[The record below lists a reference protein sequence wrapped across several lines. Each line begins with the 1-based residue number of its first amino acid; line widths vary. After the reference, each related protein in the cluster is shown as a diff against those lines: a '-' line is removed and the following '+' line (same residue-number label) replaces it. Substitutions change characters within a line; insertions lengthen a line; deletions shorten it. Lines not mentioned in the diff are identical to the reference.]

1 MRAVDADELIK
12 ELDKDGVMEY
22 GAVSVFGVPIIEDCV
37 PVVRC
42 KDCKYWV
49 RKKLGGRCDLNI
61 RLGTSYNW
69 FCADGKK
76 VNDNV

>member
-42 KDCKYWV
+42 KDCMHKHPYNNVWLC
-49 RKKLGGRCDLNI
+49 RFGLMMPGDDGYC
-61 RLGTSYNW
+61 SY
-69 FCADGKK
+69 GEK
-76 VNDNV
+76 VSE